1 MGKVPKLR
9 NARKVATSGTFPT
22 EAQKT
27 FTPNKASPGRPKK
40 RPKKKATPRKD
51 NYR

>member
-9 NARKVATSGTFPT
+9 NARKVATFPT
-22 EAQKT
+22 EAQKK